1 MLAENPTVDVTC
13 VLAYDVIGVSIRD
26 DMGGKGVITF
36 TSASGVE
43 CDDEGEPCPGDISGN
58 GAVDF
63 EDILIVLE
71 NWGGGG
77 PDGDVNEDGIV
88 NFEDILVILG
98 TWGPCP

>member
-1 MLAENPTVDVTC
+1 MIYTEPSTADLAARMEK
-13 VLAYDVIGVSIRD
+13 AEQS
-26 DMGGKGVITF
+26 
-36 TSASGVE
+36 SQA
-43 CDDEGEPCPGDISGN
+43 
-58 GAVDF
+58 A
-63 EDILIVLE
+63 LE